1 MDGIRDR
8 KRALRRELRVRRA
21 AVPAAL
27 RSAWSKAIAS
37 RTASLPE
44 WRDAGVVHLFIGSL
58 PGEVGTRSL
67 ARAALLEGK
76 TLLCPRVAGAELES
90 RRVRSLDDLA
100 PGYRSLPEPDPAR
113 CELVPAGEAGLL
125 LVPGLAFTA
134 RGDRLGMGSAFYDR
148 LLAGIAAPAIALAFE
163 LQLVNDLPVAPHD
176 RPVDAIVTELHGIRC
191 RRELQMP
198 EPGLAVLPV
207 TRVAGFREA
216 VPFAE
221 LRSAFDRLAP
231 RAAQV
236 FADAGIAAHGP
247 ISAIYHAISETCDIT
262 IGLELTGGDAPAGLS
277 LAEIGGGDAVKLD
290 VIGPYEQIPEEGL
303 KLGQWCEA
311 NGRTPTGIGLERY
324 VVGLE
329 QDANPA
335 NWRTELYLPLQ

>member
-8 KRALRRELRVRRA
+8 KRALRRELRARRA

-27 RSAWSKAIAS
+27 RFAWSKAIAS

-100 PGYRSLPEPDPAR
+100 PGHRNLPEPDPSR

-148 LLAGIAAPAIALAFE
+148 LLAGIAAPAVALSFE
-163 LQLVNDLPVAPHD
+163 LQLVDELPSAPHD
-176 RPVDAIVTELHGIRC
+176 CPVDAIITELRDIR
-191 RRELQMP
+191 R
-198 EPGLAVLPV
+198 
-207 TRVAGFREA
+207 
-216 VPFAE
+216 
-221 LRSAFDRLAP
+221 
-231 RAAQV
+231 
-236 FADAGIAAHGP
+236 
-247 ISAIYHAISETCDIT
+247 
-262 IGLELTGGDAPAGLS
+262 
-277 LAEIGGGDAVKLD
+277 
-290 VIGPYEQIPEEGL
+290 
-303 KLGQWCEA
+303 
-311 NGRTPTGIGLERY
+311 
-324 VVGLE
+324 
-329 QDANPA
+329 
-335 NWRTELYLPLQ
+335 